1 MSQLK
6 SAPAE
11 GEPEPNM
18 TNEVLF
24 LDLGATYLEIKAE
37 LDAAY
42 QRVMDSG
49 WYILGEEVNAFEREF
64 ADFCGA
70 RHCVGVANGLEALQL
85 ILRAYG
91 IGADDEVIVPANTY
105 IATWLAVSN
114 AGARIIPV
122 EPDPKTYNLDPRR
135 VEAAI
140 THKTRAILP
149 VHLYGQ
155 PADMDPLNE
164 IGRRR
169 GLKVIEDA
177 AQAHGARYRDRRAGS
192 LGDAA
197 GWSFY
202 PTKNLGAYG
211 DAGAVTTDDEE
222 LAERVRLLRN
232 YGSKSKYYNE
242 EQGINSR
249 LDELQAALLRVRL
262 RHLDEWNRRRARIAA
277 RYLEELR
284 GTELMLPG
292 VCEGADPVWHLF
304 VVRSKRRDELQ
315 RHLKSLGVNTLVH
328 YPVPP
333 HLQEAYRG
341 LVEGAAFPITEAIH
355 REVLSLPIGPHLKEA
370 DATRVVEG
378 VKTFR

>member
-1 MSQLK
+1 MSK
-6 SAPAE
+6 
-11 GEPEPNM
+11 
-18 TNEVLF
+18 EVAF
-24 LDLGATYLEIKAE
+24 LDLRATYLEIKNE

-49 WYILGEEVNAFEREF
+49 WYILGEEVSAFESEF
-64 ADFCGA
+64 AAYCGTK
-70 RHCVGVANGLEALQL
+70 HCVGVGNGLEALHL

-91 IGADDEVIVPANTY
+91 IGANDEVIVPANTY

-114 AGARIIPV
+114 AGATVVPV
-122 EPDPKTYNLDPRR
+122 EPDPSTYNLDPGR
-135 VEAAI
+135 VESAI
-140 THKTRAILP
+140 TPRTRAILP

-155 PADMDPLNE
+155 PADMDPINE
-164 IGRRR
+164 IARRR

-211 DAGAVTTDDEE
+211 DAGAVTTDDDK
-222 LAERVRLLRN
+222 LAERIRLLRN

-242 EQGINSR
+242 EKGINSR

-262 RHLDEWNRRRARIAA
+262 RHLEEWNRRRARIAA
-277 RYLEELR
+277 KYLEELR
-284 GTELMLPG
+284 ETGLVLPG

-304 VVRSKRRDELQ
+304 VVRSNRRDELQ
-315 RHLKSLGVNTLVH
+315 RHLKSVGVNTLVH

-333 HLQEAYRG
+333 HLQAAYKAMSLPLG
-341 LVEGAAFPITEAIH
+341 SFPVTENIH
-355 REVLSLPIGPHLKEA
+355 QSALSLPMGPHVSESNA
-370 DATRVVEG
+370 ARVIAAVQTI
-378 VKTFR
+378 KA